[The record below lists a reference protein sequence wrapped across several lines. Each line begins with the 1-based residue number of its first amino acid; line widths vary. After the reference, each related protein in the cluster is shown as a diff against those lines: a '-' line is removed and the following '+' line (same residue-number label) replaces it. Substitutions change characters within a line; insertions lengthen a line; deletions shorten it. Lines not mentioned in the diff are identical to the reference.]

1 MHNGPRP
8 HGGPPDGTGRAARI
22 LVVDDERS
30 ILALV
35 RTLLEPHDVECIALD
50 DPVEAVSLLGRE
62 PVDILICDARLR
74 ETPANDPVAEARRV
88 DPATAIILTTS
99 HRPIGREPRATSEG
113 IYDCLKKPFEM
124 GRLPTIVT
132 HALERRRLL
141 RENEEIRNVLAI
153 HRIRYA
159 VDAYLDDRQGYDV
172 FLKSARMAVSAD
184 RTGLYAGQPGGPHLL
199 ELGTGLSR
207 DDQRSDLARTVAR
220 RVIDTGASLKFP
232 DAQGQGVGLPTG
244 VHSVAAV
251 AVRDETGEVA
261 GALVAMRERSPWM
274 LNGEHLRVLD
284 GLAQEAARLMRRS
297 GAIPSGERPHEE
309 PTTDMLH
316 RLVSQLDRLE
326 HEPAGHSL
334 RIAEFA
340 LRLAAEIGLP
350 ARERETLRT
359 AALLHDVGKVGVRAA
374 VLLKAGPL
382 TESERHEVE
391 RHAEVGKAILEGL
404 GLGESVVRMVQAHH
418 ERFDGSGYPDALT
431 GESIPAGARIL
442 AIADTL
448 EAMTFPRPYREALGY
463 DDVVEEISRRNA
475 AKFDPALVR
484 AFLAIPRGE
493 WEEIRH
499 RVASA
504 AERIAERE
512 RQEPQVEPSAPVD
525 VHRGERAL

>member
-1 MHNGPRP
+1 MLNGPRP
-8 HGGPPDGTGRAARI
+8 DGGPSDPQGRAARI

-35 RTLLEPHDVECIALD
+35 QTLLKPYDLECVGLD
-50 DPVEAVSLLGRE
+50 DPAQAVTLLRRE
-62 PVDILICDARLR
+62 PVDILVCDAHLR
-74 ETPANDPVAEARRV
+74 GAPDEDPVAEARRV
-88 DPATAIILTTS
+88 DPATAIILTTR
-99 HRPIGREPRATSEG
+99 HRAIGREPRPADQG

-124 GRLPTIVT
+124 GRLPTLVV

-141 RENEEIRNVLAI
+141 RENEGLRNVLAMQ
-153 HRIRYA
+153 RIRYA
-159 VDAYLDDRQGYDV
+159 VDVYLDDRRGFDA
-172 FLKSARMAVSAD
+172 FLKSARIAVSAD
-184 RTGLYAGQPGGPHLL
+184 RTQLYAGQPGGSHLL

-207 DDQRSDLARTVAR
+207 DDRTSDLARTVAR
-220 RVIDTGASLKFP
+220 RVIDTGAALTFP
-232 DAQGQGVGLPTG
+232 DAQGEGMGLPAG

-251 AVRDETGEVA
+251 AVRDEAGEVA

-274 LNGEHLRVLD
+274 LNGEHLAVLD
-284 GLAQEAARLMRRS
+284 GLAMEAARLMRRS
-297 GAIPSGERPHEE
+297 GAIPGDERPREE
-309 PTTDMLH
+309 PTMDILR

-350 ARERETLRT
+350 AQERETLRT

-404 GLGESVVRMVQAHH
+404 GLEETLVRLVHGHH
-418 ERFDGSGYPDALT
+418 ERFDGSGYPEGLSAED
-431 GESIPAGARIL
+431 IPLGARIL
-442 AIADTL
+442 AIADTV
-448 EAMTFPRPYREALGY
+448 EAMTFPRPYREALTY

-475 AKFDPALVR
+475 AKFDPVLVR
-484 AFLAIPRGE
+484 AFLAVPRDE
-493 WEEIRH
+493 WKEIRV
-499 RVASA
+499 RVAA
-504 AERIAERE
+504 ASERVAERE
-512 RQEPQVEPSAPVD
+512 PQGSEGESRLTVEEPREEHV
-525 VHRGERAL
+525 L

>member
-1 MHNGPRP
+1 MQNGPRP
-8 HGGPPDGTGRAARI
+8 HGGPPDPQGRVARI

-30 ILALV
+30 ILTLV
-35 RTLLEPHDVECIALD
+35 RTLLEPHDIECIALD
-50 DPVEAVSLLGRE
+50 DPVDAVSLLGRE
-62 PVDILICDARLR
+62 PVDILICDAHLR
-74 ETPANDPVAEARRV
+74 GAPADDPVAEARRI

-99 HRPIGREPRATSEG
+99 HRPIGRESRTASDG

-124 GRLPTIVT
+124 GRLPTIVS

-141 RENEEIRNVLAI
+141 REKEELRNVLAM
-153 HRIRYA
+153 HRICYA
-159 VDAYLDDRQGYDV
+159 VDAYLDDQKGYDV

-184 RTGLYAGQPGGPHLL
+184 RAGLYAGQPGGPHVL
-199 ELGTGLSR
+199 ELGTGLSP

-232 DAQGQGVGLPTG
+232 DAHGNGVGLPNG

-251 AVRDETGEVA
+251 AVRDETGDVA
-261 GALVAMRERSPWM
+261 GALVAMRESSPWM
-274 LNGEHLRVLD
+274 LNGEHLRVLE
-284 GLAQEAARLMRRS
+284 GLSQEAARLMRRS
-297 GAIPSGERPHEE
+297 GAIPSGERRHEE
-309 PTTDMLH
+309 PPTDMLH

-326 HEPAGHSL
+326 HEPAGHSQ

-340 LRLAAEIGLP
+340 LRLAVEIGLP
-350 ARERETLRT
+350 AWERGSLRT

-391 RHAEVGKAILEGL
+391 RHVEVGNAILEGL
-404 GLGESVVRMVQAHH
+404 GLQESVVRIVHAHH
-418 ERFDGSGYPDALT
+418 ERFNGSGYPDGLT
-431 GESIPAGARIL
+431 GEDIPVGARIL

-463 DDVVEEISRRNA
+463 DGVVEEISRRSA
-475 AKFDPALVR
+475 ARFDPDLVR

-493 WEEIRH
+493 WEAIRD

-504 AERIAERE
+504 AERIAERQTPE
-512 RQEPQVEPSAPVD
+512 VESGDAIEAP
-525 VHRGERAL
+525 REEQAL